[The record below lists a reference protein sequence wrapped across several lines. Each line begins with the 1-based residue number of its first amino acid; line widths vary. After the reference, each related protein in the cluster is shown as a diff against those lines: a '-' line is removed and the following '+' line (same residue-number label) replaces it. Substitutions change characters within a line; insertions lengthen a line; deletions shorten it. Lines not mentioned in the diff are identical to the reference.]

1 MSVSENS
8 DRCCESYNSS
18 TEQRRRSRGATLS
31 WRNLSVYAMDHGRR
45 NICKQLID
53 NVRGVAKPGHLTAII
68 GASGAGKSSL
78 MTALAFRTGRKY
90 ARLILFPSLLSACS
104 SPIDAKF
111 RSFVAEVL
119 IRGDIKVNGASI
131 NSSYMML
138 NSGYM
143 HQEDMFVETMTVVEH
158 LWFMARMKVNEKMHT
173 SHVRE
178 KIDRL
183 LQDVGLAN
191 RRNVRIGN
199 GIEDKVLSGGEKKR
213 LAFAT
218 ELLTDPEILFL
229 DEPTTGQDSHAANSL
244 VFQLKSFASQGRTV
258 LCTIHQP
265 SSAIFNSFDRI
276 ILIAEGRV
284 AFAGCTERA
293 IQFFASQGYECPQ
306 SYNPADFLIAT
317 VAPGSKTESGE
328 EVARKICDRFLTSEA
343 SNEIDRILQK
353 ETQSHHSP
361 NSTTKLSLDAKNVTK
376 KEWRYCSRLYWLTYR
391 YFLQVWR
398 DPSVQIV
405 RIFQKV
411 SVATIAGLCFL
422 GSVKLDQ
429 LGIQATQGVLFIL
442 VSENAFFPMYAT
454 LALIPQE
461 LPLLRREYRAGMY
474 PLHLYYVARILSLF
488 QIPGL
493 IAEALLFTTII
504 YWLSGLRESA
514 EVFGSTLIVL
524 LLTINVST
532 ACGCF
537 FSTAFDNVPL
547 AMAYL
552 VPFDY
557 ILMITMGPFLKLGS
571 LPIYIRWVKYISWLL
586 HSSEA
591 LTIVQWTGVHNI
603 SCKSI
608 DSELPCITEGFQ
620 VLQRYDFDEANFWM
634 DTILMIIIYL
644 VFHVL
649 GYVCL
654 WNRCRWK

>member
-293 IQFFASQGYECPQ
+293 IQFFA
-306 SYNPADFLIAT
+306 
-317 VAPGSKTESGE
+317 
-328 EVARKICDRFLTSEA
+328 R
-343 SNEIDRILQK
+343 
-353 ETQSHHSP
+353 
-361 NSTTKLSLDAKNVTK
+361 K

-474 PLHLYYVARILSLF
+474 PLHLYYVARILSLASKSWFGSLNSTTTLGEEKNKRRLLKF

>member
-78 MTALAFRTGRKY
+78 MTALAFRTG
-90 ARLILFPSLLSACS
+90 P
-104 SPIDAKF
+104 
-111 RSFVAEVL
+111 EVL

-474 PLHLYYVARILSLF
+474 PLHLYYVARILSL
-488 QIPGL
+488 IPGL